1 MNGIHWCWIIYKILY
16 QFLFVNLF
24 LFLIICRVLARITI
38 SSFFLIWVFIE
49 TTVFFTIPI
58 IANSSRSRYNTE
70 SLIIYFIYQ
79 AVARILI
86 IAGIIENLGDYNSL
100 LIMIGILV
108 KLGVFPFHVWVLPVL
123 RGCSLQI
130 FFLLLVPIKLPI
142 YLLSENFIRVLIVP
156 VIISIIVGIIL
167 AINQSSLLK
176 VIAARR
182 ISSTGVLLFCLN
194 VDVFNYYFIG
204 YSISILIL
212 LYRLSSS
219 NRILLFFGVLSLL
232 GLPLLP
238 LFIPKLTLLVNSSVI
253 FPFFSL
259 FVLIRFII
267 SSLYYVKFLPRRII
281 KFDSKRFLFV
291 SGAVLFSFF
300 SLF

>member
-1 MNGIHWCWIIYKILY
+1 M
-16 QFLFVNLF
+16 
-24 LFLIICRVLARITI
+24 
-38 SSFFLIWVFIE
+38 
-49 TTVFFTIPI
+49 
-58 IANSSRSRYNTE
+58 
-70 SLIIYFIYQ
+70 
-79 AVARILI
+79 
-86 IAGIIENLGDYNSL
+86 
-100 LIMIGILV
+100 
-108 KLGVFPFHVWVLPVL
+108 
-123 RGCSLQI
+123 
-130 FFLLLVPIKLPI
+130 
-142 YLLSENFIRVLIVP
+142 
-156 VIISIIVGIIL
+156 GIIL